1 PKRLGRADRRR
12 RLPVAAP
19 PYPILAAPGPFDFGT
34 MWSGSMRSKVSD
46 VRFISHGISPTGIF
60 SNDRFGT
67 TVWNRDNLTTQS
79 HWR

>member
-1 PKRLGRADRRR
+1 
-12 RLPVAAP
+12 
-19 PYPILAAPGPFDFGT
+19 
-34 MWSGSMRSKVSD
+34 MRSKVSN
-46 VRFISHGISPTGIF
+46 VRFISHSISSSGIF